1 MISHFWI
8 LNYENVDYFC
18 AVVFI
23 TYKHFLLS
31 FDCFFKCVGVSKCS
45 LAVGH
50 FQTYPPS
57 LESKLKRFVYLLSF
71 FPSWSLLVVLFIC
84 TEASTVAKVGLR
96 LPGSRYHL
104 GASEVCG
111 NLGIPLSLHL
121 LPAPCRAGC
130 KHGCKAR
137 RRGWTQCTQNYF
149 YFHNVITKPFYWL
162 WIIQGQCLL
171 FYYIHSPTREI
182 VVNVVNA

>member
-1 MISHFWI
+1 MISHVWI

-71 FPSWSLLVVLFIC
+71 FPSWSLLVVLFLSALRPPQLLRWVWGSLAAD
-84 TEASTVAKVGLR
+84 TTSGPQRSVAIWEFPWAFISYQHPAEQDANMDVKRGGGGEPSALR
-96 LPGSRYHL
+96 
-104 GASEVCG
+104 
-111 NLGIPLSLHL
+111 
-121 LPAPCRAGC
+121 
-130 KHGCKAR
+130 
-137 RRGWTQCTQNYF
+137 
-149 YFHNVITKPFYWL
+149 
-162 WIIQGQCLL
+162 IIFIFTML
-171 FYYIHSPTREI
+171 
-182 VVNVVNA
+182 